1 MPDGVIGNIQEFD
14 SCVTGSSPAPVT
26 DGSCSLFGKV
36 SGCESGEQGS
46 IPAATHD
53 GLSFNGQRILR
64 YERRDECS
72 NHSKPTMARS
82 SIGKMYPAFNRRVVS
97 SRLTGPTEG

>member
-1 MPDGVIGNIQEFD
+1 MPDGVISNIQEFD
-14 SCVTGSSPAPVT
+14 SCVTGSIPVPVT

-36 SGCESGEQGS
+36 PGCESGEQGS

-72 NHSKPTMARS
+72 NHSKPA
-82 SIGKMYPAFNRRVVS
+82 I
-97 SRLTGPTEG
+97 

>member
-1 MPDGVIGNIQEFD
+1 M
-14 SCVTGSSPAPVT
+14 T

-36 SGCESGEQGS
+36 PDCESGEQGS

-72 NHSKPTMARS
+72 NHSKPTIWTMIWVDYKDLVEIES
-82 SIGKMYPAFNRRVVS
+82 VSFESIKFI
-97 SRLTGPTEG
+97 